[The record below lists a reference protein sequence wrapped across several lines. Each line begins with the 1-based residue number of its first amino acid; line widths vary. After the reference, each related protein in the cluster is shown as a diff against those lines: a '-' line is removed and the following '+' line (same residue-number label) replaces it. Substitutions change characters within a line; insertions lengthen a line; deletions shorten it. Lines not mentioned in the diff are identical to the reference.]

1 MTISIFTGSSKA
13 VRPIAILLTLAWI
26 SAALT
31 AAANGQPRWQSVP
44 AKPALPEHTVSGYV
58 ERKDARLW
66 YAAYGNSAKP
76 AVLLLHGGGGS
87 SDHWSHLVRDLMRD
101 YYVIV
106 FDCRGQGRST
116 NKAATISYE
125 QMAEDAIAVLDKLL
139 LRRASVVGWSDGANI
154 GFYLAL
160 RHPERVAALVAFA
173 GNTRPEGY
181 QPNENPATLNAY
193 MAAANA
199 EYRNLSPH
207 PEKRALMM
215 ELLGAMWKTQPA
227 LSATDLR
234 AIKVRTAI
242 LHAEHDE
249 IIRRAHA
256 TEIAKRKPNARF
268 VLLRGVSHF
277 ALLQD
282 PKGFNRAVRAHLGK

>member
-1 MTISIFTGSSKA
+1 MPISMSTGSSKA
-13 VRPIAILLTLAWI
+13 AKALAVLLALALI
-26 SAALT
+26 SVTLT
-31 AAANGQPRWQSVP
+31 ADASGQPRWLSVP
-44 AKPALPEHTVSGYV
+44 AKPTLPQHTHSGHA
-58 ERKDARLW
+58 ERKDARIW
-66 YAAYGNSAKP
+66 YAVYGDSAKP

-101 YYVIV
+101 YLVIV

-116 NKAATISYE
+116 NDAPAISYE
-125 QMAEDAIAVLDKLL
+125 QMAKDAIAVLDKLL
-139 LRRASVVGWSDGANI
+139 VRQASVVGWSDGANI

-160 RHPERVAALVAFA
+160 RHPERISALVAFA
-173 GNTRPEGY
+173 GNARPDGY
-181 QPNENPATLNAY
+181 QPNENPATMNAY

-199 EYRNLSPH
+199 EYRTLSPH
-207 PEKRALMM
+207 PDKRASMM

-227 LSATDLR
+227 LSASDLR

-249 IIRRAHA
+249 IIRRTHA
-256 TEIAKRKPNARF
+256 AEIAKRIPNARF

-282 PKGFNRAVRAHLGK
+282 PKGFNRAVRAHLSK